1 MIRYFLLC
9 IMLCSLLG
17 CGSGNEEPKPESEMT
32 IQDFVELFNPVASAF
47 TVSSVKLASP
57 VSDSFPISKTLVQKF
72 IPDSIFVKDFGKKA
86 TLKFY
91 SLGSKTDN
99 SKNIYL
105 FVKAASAYKKFAYI
119 LVFDKKYTYKAGIT
133 VANTPL
139 PAKNL
144 IESGLDR
151 KFTITINNQKI
162 NSDGQIF
169 FTKNIYAYDNEG
181 YFTLIL
187 RESNEMLAD
196 QEVYNPIDSLSR
208 KNKFSGDYQKNKK
221 NFLSVRDGSKPKKLL
236 FFLHIETDNGRC
248 SGEIKGEGELIQPNK
263 LVYSS
268 AGDPCSIEFTF
279 NGNQVIFQEL
289 KGCGNY
295 RGVKCFFEGNY
306 ARIKGKK

>member
-1 MIRYFLLC
+1 MFG
-9 IMLCSLLG
+9 SLLG
-17 CGSGNEEPKPESEMT
+17 CGSGKVEPKPESEMT
-32 IQDFVELFNPVASAF
+32 IQDFVELFTPIPAAF
-47 TVSSVKLASP
+47 TISSAKLATP
-57 VSDSFPISKTLVQKF
+57 TTDSFPISKNLVNKF
-72 IPDSIFVKDFGKKA
+72 IPDSVFVDDFGKKA
-86 TLKFY
+86 TIKFY
-91 SLGSKTDN
+91 SLGKKTDN

-105 FVKAASAYKKFAYI
+105 FVKAAAGYKKFAYI
-119 LVFDKKYTYKAGIT
+119 LVFDKEYAFKAGIP
-133 VANTPL
+133 VANSPL

-144 IESGLDR
+144 TESSLDK

-162 NSDGQIF
+162 NTDGQIF

-196 QEVYNPIDSLSR
+196 QEIYNPIDSLPR
-208 KNKFSGDYQKNKK
+208 KNKFAGDYQKNKK

-248 SGEIKGEGELIQPNK
+248 SGELKGEAELIQPNK
-263 LVYSS
+263 MVYAS

-279 NGNQVIFQEL
+279 NGNQVIFQEV

-295 RGVKCFFEGNY
+295 RGVKCFFEGKY
-306 ARIKGKK
+306 ARVKGKK

>member
-1 MIRYFLLC
+1 MIRYFFLC
-9 IMLCSLLG
+9 IMICSLFS
-17 CGSGNEEPKPESEMT
+17 CGSGKVEPKPESEMT
-32 IQDFVELFNPVASAF
+32 IQDFVALFTPVASAF
-47 TVSSVKLASP
+47 TVSSVKLALP

-72 IPDSIFVKDFGKKA
+72 IPDSIFMKDFGKKA
-86 TLKFY
+86 ALKFY

-105 FVKAASAYKKFAYI
+105 FVKASAAYKNFAYI
-119 LVFDKKYTYKAGIT
+119 LVFDKDYTYKAGLT

-162 NSDGQIF
+162 NTDGQIF

-196 QEVYNPIDSLSR
+196 QEVYNPIDSLPR
-208 KNKFSGDYQKNKK
+208 KNKFTGDYRKNKK

-248 SGEIKGEGELIQPNK
+248 SGEIKGEAELIQPNK

-279 NGNQVIFQEL
+279 NGNQVIFQEV

-306 ARIKGKK
+306 MRVKGKK